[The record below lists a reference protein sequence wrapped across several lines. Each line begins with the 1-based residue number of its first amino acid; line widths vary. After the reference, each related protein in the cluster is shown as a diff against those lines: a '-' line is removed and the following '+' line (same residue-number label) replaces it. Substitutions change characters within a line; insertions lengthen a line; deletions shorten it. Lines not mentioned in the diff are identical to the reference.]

1 MFSPEL
7 GDWSWWISTAGGL
20 YRLVKHDRK
29 RPCFALWKSAERARL
44 RKADWIFSPSVSSR
58 MISKLGSMPPIL
70 VHWGYDWAKPLRLH
84 WEWGLRLFLTEK
96 DLFFPHGT
104 CDAFV
109 DTFPQNARF
118 FTGFNLWKS
127 YWDSFPPQ
135 RSCWQMLTSFITMM
149 GTLMK
154 IWTFRLFLSF
164 FVSRW
169 GQQISQ
175 NPISQLQGV
184 IHNL

>member
-70 VHWGYDWAKPLRLH
+70 VHWATTEPNPCVYIGNGGSGCSWPKKIFSFLM
-84 WEWGLRLFLTEK
+84 GLATPSWIHFRRTQDSSLVSTYGNPTEILSHLK
-96 DLFFPHGT
+96 DHA
-104 CDAFV
+104 D
-109 DTFPQNARF
+109 
-118 FTGFNLWKS
+118 K
-127 YWDSFPPQ
+127 
-135 RSCWQMLTSFITMM
+135 CWQAL
-149 GTLMK
+149 
-154 IWTFRLFLSF
+154 
-164 FVSRW
+164 
-169 GQQISQ
+169 
-175 NPISQLQGV
+175 
-184 IHNL
+184 